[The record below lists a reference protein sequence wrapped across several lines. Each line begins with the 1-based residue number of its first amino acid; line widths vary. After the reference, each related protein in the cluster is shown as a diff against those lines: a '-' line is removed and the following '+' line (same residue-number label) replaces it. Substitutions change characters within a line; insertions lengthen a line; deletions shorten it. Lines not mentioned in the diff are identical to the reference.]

1 MVVVRRALLGAV
13 ALSVVLAGAF
23 FTLRG
28 AGHNIL
34 PVGARDQSGNEPS
47 LLLYAGAGIQ
57 QATTEIV
64 EAYEVKTGARVQT
77 TYGSCGQLLVS
88 INANRR
94 GDLYMPGSLLYVEEA
109 IEKGLAIAETKRDVA
124 EYIPVI
130 FVQKGNPK
138 GIETLWDLTKP
149 GLRVGLGDERACV
162 IGKWTRIILEKN
174 DIPYEELA
182 PNVVYQ
188 AATSPPLGF
197 AIQAGAVDAVITW
210 YTNARRFGNY
220 GDIIE
225 IPPSKNMASTVP
237 ILMLT
242 SSRHPQEAQQFIK
255 FVASEEGREILQ
267 ERGFLVGHAPSAE

>member
-1 MVVVRRALLGAV
+1 MRRALFGV
-13 ALSVVLAGAF
+13 IALSVVLSAAF
-23 FTLRG
+23 FVLRG
-28 AGHNIL
+28 AGQGIL
-34 PVGARDQSGNEPS
+34 PASMRDQSGKQVG

-57 QATTEIV
+57 QATIELV
-64 EAYEVKTGARVQT
+64 EAFEAQTGVRVET

-88 INANRR
+88 ISANHR

-109 IEKGLAIAETKRDVA
+109 VHKGLAIAETKRDIA

-130 FVQKGNPK
+130 FVQNGNPK
-138 GIETLWDLTKP
+138 DIETLWDLTQP
-149 GLRVGLGDERACV
+149 GLRVGIGDERACV
-162 IGKWTRIILEKN
+162 IGKWTRIILERN
-174 DIPYEELA
+174 DISYEELE

-197 AIQAGAVDAVITW
+197 AIQTGAVDAVITW

-225 IPPSKNMASTVP
+225 IPPSQNMASTVP

-242 SSRHPQEAQQFIK
+242 SSRHPQEAQQFIE
-255 FVASEEGREILQ
+255 FVASEQGREILQ
-267 ERGFLVGHAPSAE
+267 ERGFLVGHAPPTE